1 MKSRKFLFLCVL
13 DVRNYLLCKPINYLE
28 AKGNSLALSMC
39 MLRKSELLI
48 LDELCAG
55 LLYVAVSEIENG
67 VFSKNIFTQNFR
79 VDGKNCNLA
88 AKF

>member
-1 MKSRKFLFLCVL
+1 
-13 DVRNYLLCKPINYLE
+13 
-28 AKGNSLALSMC
+28 MC